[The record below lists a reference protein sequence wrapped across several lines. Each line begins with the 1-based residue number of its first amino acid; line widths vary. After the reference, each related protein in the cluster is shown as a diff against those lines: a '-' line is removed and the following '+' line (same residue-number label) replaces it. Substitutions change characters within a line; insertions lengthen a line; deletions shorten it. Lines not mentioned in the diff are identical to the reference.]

1 MNQKNVNEPY
11 DYSAQLYNL
20 YGKGKEACSIFQ
32 VEIRRLTDSASPER
46 DMLSWSDEDRKAFE
60 NTFKRLDRLSSEW
73 YGAVMDILNQIP
85 LISLRARFSANVK
98 TTDGELRALYSQYH
112 QTGCMK
118 VLLRLYDTMKT
129 RTERLPDILK
139 AYEEFCR
146 DTENAPKKRGR
157 KAVIYRLT
165 YDDMAGVLRINDIIV
180 HKCNIESELDKAIR
194 KALRAPGK
202 KITVRGNLRSS
213 ISRTKIPKSLQKLM
227 FVTGKG
233 VLRLR
238 PEISASDLREYD
250 IDRAEIDVK
259 LQQLL

>member
-1 MNQKNVNEPY
+1 MNQKNVDESCN
-11 DYSAQLYNL
+11 YSAQLYDL
-20 YGKGKEACSIFQ
+20 YSKSKEACSIFQ
-32 VEIRRLTDSASPER
+32 VEIRRLADSINPEK
-46 DMLSWSDEDRKAFE
+46 DVLLWSDEERKMFE
-60 NTFKRLDRLSSEW
+60 DTFKRLDRLSSDW
-73 YGAVMDILNQIP
+73 YGAVMNIFNRIP
-85 LISLRARFSANVK
+85 SVSLKARFSADVK
-98 TTDGELRALYSQYH
+98 TTDGELRALYPQYH

-118 VLLRLYDTMKT
+118 ILLRLYDTMKT
-129 RTERLPDILK
+129 RTERLPDILR

-157 KAVIYRLT
+157 KSTIYRLT

-180 HKCNIESELDKAIR
+180 HKCNIESELEKAIR
-194 KALRAPGK
+194 KALKAPGK
-202 KITVRGNLRSS
+202 KIAVRGNLRSS
-213 ISRTKIPKSLQKLM
+213 ISRTKIPKPLQKLM

-250 IDRAEIDVK
+250 IDRAEIDLE

>member
-1 MNQKNVNEPY
+1 VNQKNVNEPD
-11 DYSAQLYNL
+11 DYLTQLYDL

-32 VEIRRLTDSASPER
+32 VEIRRLVDSINPEK

-60 NTFKRLDRLSSEW
+60 DTFKGLDQLSSDW
-73 YGAVMDILNQIP
+73 YGAVMNILNQIP

-98 TTDGELRALYSQYH
+98 TTEGELRALYPQYL
-112 QTGCMK
+112 QASCMK

-129 RTERLPDILK
+129 RVERLPDILK

-146 DTENAPKKRGR
+146 DTEDTPKKRGR

-194 KALRAPGK
+194 KALKAPGK
-202 KITVRGNLRSS
+202 KIAVRGNL
-213 ISRTKIPKSLQKLM
+213 
-227 FVTGKG
+227 
-233 VLRLR
+233 
-238 PEISASDLREYD
+238 
-250 IDRAEIDVK
+250 
-259 LQQLL
+259 

>member
-1 MNQKNVNEPY
+1 
-11 DYSAQLYNL
+11 
-20 YGKGKEACSIFQ
+20 
-32 VEIRRLTDSASPER
+32 
-46 DMLSWSDEDRKAFE
+46 
-60 NTFKRLDRLSSEW
+60 
-73 YGAVMDILNQIP
+73 
-85 LISLRARFSANVK
+85 
-98 TTDGELRALYSQYH
+98 
-112 QTGCMK
+112 MK
-118 VLLRLYDTMKT
+118 VLLRLYDTMKI

-146 DTENAPKKRGR
+146 DAESKPKKRGR

-194 KALRAPGK
+194 KTLKAPGE
-202 KITVRGNLRSS
+202 KIAVRGNLRSS

-238 PEISASDLREYD
+238 PEISARIWRSGSVTR
-250 IDRAEIDVK
+250 
-259 LQQLL
+259 

>member
-1 MNQKNVNEPY
+1 MNRKNVNESD
-11 DYSAQLYNL
+11 DYLAQLYDL

-32 VEIRRLTDSASPER
+32 VEIRRLADSINPEK
-46 DMLSWSDEDRKAFE
+46 DVLLWSDEERRAFE
-60 NTFKRLDRLSSEW
+60 DAFRRLDQLSSDW

-85 LISLRARFSANVK
+85 LISLRAQFSADVK

-129 RTERLPDILK
+129 RTERLPDLLK
-139 AYEEFCR
+139 AYEEFCHN
-146 DTENAPKKRGR
+146 TENTPKKRGR
-157 KAVIYRLT
+157 KAAIYRLT
-165 YDDMAGVLRINDIIV
+165 YDDMTGVLRINDIIV
-180 HKCNIESELDKAIR
+180 HKCNIESELEKAIR
-194 KALRAPGK
+194 KALKAPGK
-202 KITVRGNLRSS
+202 KIAVRGNLRSS
-213 ISRTKIPKSLQKLM
+213 ISRTKIPKPLQKLM

-238 PEISASDLREYD
+238 PEISASDLRKYD
-250 IDRAEIDVK
+250 IDHAEIDLE

>member
-1 MNQKNVNEPY
+1 MNQKNVNEPD
-11 DYSAQLYNL
+11 DYLAQLYDL

-32 VEIRRLTDSASPER
+32 VEIRRLVDSINPEK

-60 NTFKRLDRLSSEW
+60 DTFKGLDQLSSDW
-73 YGAVMDILNQIP
+73 YGAVMNILNQIP

-98 TTDGELRALYSQYH
+98 TTEGELRALYPQYL
-112 QTGCMK
+112 QASCMK

-129 RTERLPDILK
+129 RVERLPDILK

-146 DTENAPKKRGR
+146 DTEDTPKKRGR

-194 KALRAPGK
+194 KALKAPGK
-202 KITVRGNLRSS
+202 KIAVRGNL
-213 ISRTKIPKSLQKLM
+213 
-227 FVTGKG
+227 
-233 VLRLR
+233 
-238 PEISASDLREYD
+238 
-250 IDRAEIDVK
+250 
-259 LQQLL
+259 

>member
-1 MNQKNVNEPY
+1 MNRKDVNESD
-11 DYSAQLYNL
+11 DYSARLYDL

-32 VEIRRLTDSASPER
+32 VEIRRLVDSINPEK
-46 DMLSWSDEDRKAFE
+46 DMLSWSDEERRAFE
-60 NTFKRLDRLSSEW
+60 DAFKRLDQLSSDW
-73 YGAVMDILNQIP
+73 YGSVMNILNRIP
-85 LISLRARFSANVK
+85 LVSLRARFSADVK
-98 TTDGELRALYSQYH
+98 TTEGELRALYPQYL
-112 QTGCMK
+112 QVGCMK

-139 AYEEFCR
+139 VYEEFCR
-146 DTENAPKKRGR
+146 DTENMPKKRGR
-157 KAVIYRLT
+157 KATIYRLT
-165 YDDMAGVLRINDIIV
+165 YDDMAGVLRINEIIV

-194 KALRAPGK
+194 KALGAPGK
-202 KITVRGNLRSS
+202 KIAVRGNLRSS

-238 PEISASDLREYD
+238 PEISASDLRKYD
-250 IDRAEIDVK
+250 IDRAEIDLE

>member
-1 MNQKNVNEPY
+1 MNQKNVNESY
-11 DYSAQLYNL
+11 DYSAQLYDL
-20 YGKGKEACSIFQ
+20 YGKGKEACSVFQ
-32 VEIRRLTDSASPER
+32 VEIRHLADSINPEK
-46 DMLSWSDEDRKAFE
+46 DMLSWSDEERRAFE
-60 NTFKRLDRLSSEW
+60 DTFKRLDRLSSDW
-73 YGAVMDILNQIP
+73 YGAAMNILNQIP
-85 LISLRARFSANVK
+85 LVSLRARFSADVK
-98 TTDGELRALYSQYH
+98 TTDGELLALYPQYL
-112 QTGCMK
+112 QTGYMK
-118 VLLRLYDTMKT
+118 VLLRLYDTMRT

-146 DTENAPKKRGR
+146 NTENTPKKRGR
-157 KAVIYRLT
+157 KAVIYCLT

-194 KALRAPGK
+194 KALKAPGK
-202 KITVRGNLRSS
+202 KIVVRGNLRSS
-213 ISRTKIPKSLQKLM
+213 ISRTKIPKPLQRLM

-238 PEISASDLREYD
+238 PEISASDLRKYD

>member
-1 MNQKNVNEPY
+1 MNQKNVNEPD
-11 DYSAQLYNL
+11 DYLTQLYDL

-32 VEIRRLTDSASPER
+32 VEIRRLVDSINPEK

-60 NTFKRLDRLSSEW
+60 DTFKGLDQLSSDW
-73 YGAVMDILNQIP
+73 YGAVMNILNQIP

-98 TTDGELRALYSQYH
+98 TTEGELRALYPQYL
-112 QTGCMK
+112 QASCMK

-129 RTERLPDILK
+129 RVERLPDILK

-146 DTENAPKKRGR
+146 DTEDTPKKRGR

-194 KALRAPGK
+194 KALKAPGK
-202 KITVRGNLRSS
+202 KIAVRGNL
-213 ISRTKIPKSLQKLM
+213 
-227 FVTGKG
+227 
-233 VLRLR
+233 
-238 PEISASDLREYD
+238 
-250 IDRAEIDVK
+250 
-259 LQQLL
+259 

>member
-1 MNQKNVNEPY
+1 MNRKNVNESD
-11 DYSAQLYNL
+11 DYSARLYDL
-20 YGKGKEACSIFQ
+20 YSKGKEACSIFQ
-32 VEIRRLTDSASPER
+32 VEIRRLADNINPEK
-46 DMLSWSDEDRKAFE
+46 DMLSWSEEERRAFE
-60 NTFKRLDRLSSEW
+60 DTFKRLDQLSSEW
-73 YGAVMDILNQIP
+73 YGSVMGILNQIP
-85 LISLRARFSANVK
+85 LISLRAQFSADVK
-98 TTDGELRALYSQYH
+98 TTDSELRALYSQYH

-118 VLLRLYDTMKT
+118 VLLRLYDTMKI
-129 RTERLPDILK
+129 RTERLPDILR

-157 KAVIYRLT
+157 KAVIYRLA

-202 KITVRGNLRSS
+202 KIAVRGNLRSS
-213 ISRTKIPKSLQKLM
+213 ISRTKIPKPLQKLM
-227 FVTGKG
+227 FVTSKG

-238 PEISASDLREYD
+238 AEISASDLRKYD
-250 IDRAEIDVK
+250 IDRAEIDTK